1 MLWNFITSRYDS
13 HLTLTRSHT
22 HIMHVIFHS
31 LGGNVIRDSVEST
44 EVIPAPLN
52 CQYSS
57 IRNVGFLYTNN
68 VSKPCSIAM
77 ATTVPIV

>member
-1 MLWNFITSRYDS
+1 
-13 HLTLTRSHT
+13 
-22 HIMHVIFHS
+22 MHVIFHS

-77 ATTVPIV
+77 ATIVPLSSHHAQAMICVGVLVMIT